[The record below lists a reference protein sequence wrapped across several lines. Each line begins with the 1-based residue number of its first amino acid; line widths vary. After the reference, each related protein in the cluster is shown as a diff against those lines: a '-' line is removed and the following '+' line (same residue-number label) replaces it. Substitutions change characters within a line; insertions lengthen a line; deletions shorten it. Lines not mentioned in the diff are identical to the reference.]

1 MLDYQGFVR
10 FYEKTLDI
18 LDEMDYIMIENLLG
32 GVSMEKVVDFR
43 DWLEEKRKKVDKLRG
58 SYKIRRILEPKGFV
72 GFVEF
77 EDENEVVRIPIS
89 KKNWKAFEISGV
101 ILYEDED
108 SHYYFFILKDGFV
121 DVIDITEDVI
131 EIKFF

>member
-1 MLDYQGFVR
+1 
-10 FYEKTLDI
+10 
-18 LDEMDYIMIENLLG
+18 
-32 GVSMEKVVDFR
+32 MEKVVDFR
-43 DWLEEKRKKVDKLRG
+43 DWLEEKRKKVDKVRG
-58 SYKIRRILEPKGFV
+58 SYMVRRILEPKDIV

-121 DVIDITEDVI
+121 DVFDITEDVI